1 MKVYRDLYDQ
11 VTSFE
16 NLWLAERKAA
26 SVGEEVD
33 AMAETVNTGG
43 GAHVGR

>member
-16 NLWLAERKAA
+16 NLWLAQAA
-26 SVGEEVD
+26 RGKL
-33 AMAETVNTGG
+33 GG
-43 GAHVGR
+43 C